1 MINNLLTDKEIKRE
15 RQKVLSY
22 LGYKRGSAIP
32 LIPSLDLLLSQA
44 GSLLRPATYRVISE
58 IVSVDREGK
67 VQFDND
73 IRLKAP
79 ILKEKFN
86 KGQKGLFF
94 LATLGFGLERR
105 VSGFLQRGLFL
116 EALLLDAAGWVF
128 LQGLIRDL
136 KKSLASEGTL
146 DFTLIPGLKGFP
158 LEMQKEIFSLFSKK
172 ETGMSLTEG
181 CMMIPKKSLSGIM
194 VFH

>member
-1 MINNLLTDKEIKRE
+1 MIDNLLTDKGSRIE

-22 LGYKRGSAIP
+22 LGYKRGSITP

-44 GSLLRPATYRVISE
+44 GTLLRPATYCVVSE
-58 IVSVDREGK
+58 IVSVDQGGK

-86 KGQKGLFF
+86 RGQKGLFF
-94 LATLGFGLERR
+94 LATLGSGLETR
-105 VSGFLQRGLFL
+105 VSGFLQRGLCL
-116 EALLLDAAGWVF
+116 EALLLDAAGWVS

-172 ETGMSLTEG
+172 ETGISLTEE
-181 CMMIPKKSLSGIM
+181 CMMVPKKSLSGIM
-194 VFH
+194 IFH